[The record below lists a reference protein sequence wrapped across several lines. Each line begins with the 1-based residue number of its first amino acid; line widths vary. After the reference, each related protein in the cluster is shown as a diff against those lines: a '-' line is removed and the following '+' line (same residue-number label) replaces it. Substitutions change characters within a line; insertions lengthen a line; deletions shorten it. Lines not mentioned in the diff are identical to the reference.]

1 MRTFIKWL
9 KSLKKEKWECYEIH
23 VVQARI
29 FKCNSQCKECKLR
42 QESKNK

>member
-23 VVQARI
+23 VVQSRI
-29 FKCNSQCKECKLR
+29 GCKSQCKECKLR